1 MMNLQENARELAAKP
16 GNFKDWWFEDM
27 GKSSGKAMEAK
38 RGRTV
43 EQRVMDRG
51 KLKKQSQHQWHRKTG
66 WQAIRVHCSL
76 LNGIRQ
82 VLSLKYKCLLSHT
95 FFKSST
101 KFIFLRYIKVIPQ
114 KALVSFNLL

>member
-27 GKSSGKAMEAK
+27 GKSNGKAMEAK

-51 KLKKQSQHQWHRKTG
+51 KLKNNRNINGIGKQAGRLSECT
-66 WQAIRVHCSL
+66 VHCL
-76 LNGIRQ
+76 MGLD
-82 VLSLKYKCLLSHT
+82 
-95 FFKSST
+95 KS
-101 KFIFLRYIKVIPQ
+101 
-114 KALVSFNLL
+114 

>member
-27 GKSSGKAMEAK
+27 GKSNGKAMEAK

-51 KLKKQSQHQWHRKTG
+51 KLKKTIATSMASENRLAGYQS
-66 WQAIRVHCSL
+66 AL
-76 LNGIRQ
+76 
-82 VLSLKYKCLLSHT
+82 
-95 FFKSST
+95 
-101 KFIFLRYIKVIPQ
+101 FI
-114 KALVSFNLL
+114 A